1 MSEQATL
8 WTIPSVIFSP
18 GSAAG
23 RSPSGSPDGQMTVP
37 SGPDPVLASLSPS
50 PGPEVARQTDDIF
63 GRSSGGSSMSADL
76 QAFMESRLRVLLAET
91 GSPLYVL
98 TWKKWTMQSG
108 PPICALR
115 ARARRIFASDY
126 IFVGWATPTVADCKV
141 SSRMPKPSINPDGRV
156 RSRLDVLPSQA
167 LLADWATP
175 AARDYKSESATNE
188 FNLKRWSHTRGKP
201 LSAEA
206 LLVSGLPTPM
216 AGTPA
221 QNGNN
226 AAGNTDYSRAVVA
239 LAGGA
244 ARITADGTLLTG
256 CSAGMESGGQLNP
269 AHSRWLQ
276 GFPPEWDACAVTA
289 TRSSRR

>member
-1 MSEQATL
+1 MSEQANF
-8 WTIPSVIFSP
+8 WGIPSVIFSP
-18 GSAAG
+18 ESAAG

-37 SGPDPVLASLSPS
+37 SGPAPVLASLSPS

-63 GRSSGGSSMSADL
+63 GQSSDGSSMSADL
-76 QAFMESRLRVLLAET
+76 QTCLESRLRVLLAET
-91 GSPLYVL
+91 GSPLYGL
-98 TWKKWTMQSG
+98 IWKQWTMQSG

-115 ARARRIFASDY
+115 ARARRISASDY
-126 IFVGWATPTVADCKV
+126 IFMGWVTPTVADCKV

-167 LLADWATP
+167 LLADWSTPRATDGSNGGP
-175 AARDYKSESATNE
+175 NQAGGALTPDAA
-188 FNLKRWSHTRGKP
+188 
-201 LSAEA
+201 LS
-206 LLVSGLPTPM
+206 GWPTPM

-239 LAGGA
+239 LAGGP

-289 TRSSRR
+289 TRSSHR

>member
-1 MSEQATL
+1 
-8 WTIPSVIFSP
+8 
-18 GSAAG
+18 
-23 RSPSGSPDGQMTVP
+23 MTVP

-126 IFVGWATPTVADCKV
+126 IFVGWATPTVRDWKDTPGM
-141 SSRMPKPSINPDGRV
+141 STQSINPDGSV
-156 RSRLDVLPSQA
+156 RSRLDRVPSQA
-167 LLADWATP
+167 FLAGW
-175 AARDYKSESATNE
+175 
-188 FNLKRWSHTRGKP
+188 
-201 LSAEA
+201 
-206 LLVSGLPTPM
+206 PTPM

-239 LAGGA
+239 LAGGP
-244 ARITADGTLLTG
+244 ARITADGQMLTG
-256 CSAGMESGGQLNP
+256 SAAGMESGGQLSP
-269 AHSRWLQ
+269 HMSRWLMGYSIQ
-276 GFPPEWDACAVTA
+276 WCRCAPSA
-289 TRSSRR
+289 KPKRM